1 LLRARV
7 DREIDAIARGE
18 VGDLLRGSL
27 MQVEL
32 DLRVALA
39 ELANDRG
46 EHVARLGV
54 CRADRQRAAA
64 IAALLFGQPLDAL
77 NLPEDAQRALDDA
90 LTCRSDSSQR
100 AALAQKDRKAE
111 LVFELFELFAH
122 ARLGRMEALGRRGDV
137 QVVLD
142 DRCEIS

>member
-1 LLRARV
+1 MAVGHDDAPMPAIARQQDEVRKQLLRARV

-46 EHVARLGV
+46 ELVARQGV
-54 CRADRQRAAA
+54 LRADLQRAAS
-64 IAALLFGQPLDAL
+64 IAALLFGP
-77 NLPEDAQRALDDA
+77 
-90 LTCRSDSSQR
+90 SMY
-100 AALAQKDRKAE
+100 
-111 LVFELFELFAH
+111 V
-122 ARLGRMEALGRRGDV
+122 
-137 QVVLD
+137 
-142 DRCEIS
+142 